1 MDNYYGTTETA
12 KQYMK
17 SVLKNVFLTSWL
29 TDVTNQDYENPSSMG
44 DKSIKAKNQ
53 TFTVTSLFSNGWS
66 SYSGS
71 DLTFAEVK
79 EVVSTLTIDTFN
91 KVAEKIP
98 SLSIFA
104 SSVKDPKSPVMQS
117 QTEKLKV
124 LLAKEFLKSVVDA
137 GAGNWIG
144 TDYTTGTVTVDV
156 TTGVVTGVGT
166 TFTAAMVGRPFRAAG
181 HSKWYRVAS
190 RSSNTAIVIEN
201 DSDDTAS
208 SYDGG
213 AIGAGATYTIQC
225 NTKVAV
231 TSATIAGKLALMSQ
245 VLDNASYGDND
256 ETTVPQSDRFVFLPA
271 TAKSVLLQAPEF
283 NVDIEKV
290 HDATVKE
297 GKVARAY
304 GMDIYI
310 VKDAFFKQIDGTTAG
325 DNTTGFACP
334 FGQKSWLTFGMGF
347 VDPVVVIPASQNQTN
362 FGDLIKGMFGHG
374 KKVADIRRHC
384 GGVMYATFSVS

>member
-1 MDNYYGTTETA
+1 MDNYGATETA

-17 SVLKNVFLTSWL
+17 SVLKNVFLTSWI
-29 TDVTNQDYENPSSMG
+29 TDVTNQDYENPASMG
-44 DKSIKAKNQ
+44 DKSIKTKNQ
-53 TFTVTSLFSNGWS
+53 SFIVTSLFSNGWS
-66 SYSGS
+66 TYSGS
-71 DLTFAEVK
+71 DLTYAEVK
-79 EVVSTLTIDTFN
+79 EVVSTLTINIFN

-104 SSVKDPKSPVMQS
+104 SSVKDPQSPVMQS

-124 LLAKEFLKSVVDA
+124 LLAKEFLKTCTDA

-156 TTGVVTGVGT
+156 TTGAVTGVGT

-181 HSKWYRVAS
+181 HTKWYRVAS

-201 DSDDTAS
+201 DSDDTAT

-213 AIGAGATYTIQC
+213 AIGAGATYTIQAV
-225 NTKVAV
+225 TKVAV

-245 VLDNASYGDND
+245 VLDNASYGNND
-256 ETTVPQSDRFVFLPA
+256 ETTVPASDRFVFLPA

-297 GKVARAY
+297 GKIARAY

-325 DNTTGFACP
+325 DNTTGFACI

-347 VDPVVVIPASQNQTN
+347 VDPVVVIPAAQNQTN

-374 KKVADIRRHC
+374 KKVADVRRHC
-384 GGVMYATFSVS
+384 GGVMFATFSVS